1 MHGFVQILIFLPL
14 VGALIGYVCKWCA
27 IRMLFAPAQ
36 FRGIGKLGWQ
46 GVVQRRATKFANGVA
61 DTVQQAGLTVD
72 AMLSKLSDA
81 DIRSQLLP
89 LVEQLAPGAL
99 EAGLDTLKPG
109 ISKLLP
115 APVKTQLLGQITRE
129 TERVIT
135 AVLPL
140 ARQQIAGLVDVR
152 ALVVTQLSGH
162 NADRLARLFRTVG
175 ARELRVVIYYG
186 AVLGFMIGL
195 LEVGFYA
202 ALERWWLLPLI
213 GALDGLINN
222 WLAIQ
227 MIFRPLQ
234 RKRYLGIF
242 PFQGLFPARQDEIS
256 HDYGVM
262 LANEVL
268 TVRHVLTQLDPF
280 ARDRVILTLGLA
292 VQAEVMPTVQLVAP
306 MISSLT
312 GVPCDAKAQAAILDA
327 VVTYLATQLPAHQAQ
342 LEAFATKRL
351 AVAVTLQTALTA
363 LPKAQFERVLRGIFD
378 EDEWILVALGAVLG
392 GAIGTVQGLLM
403 LTL

>member
-1 MHGFVQILIFLPL
+1 MHSFIQILIFLPL

-27 IRMLFAPAQ
+27 IRMLFAPPQ

-46 GVVQRRATKFANGVA
+46 GVVQKRAPKFANGVA
-61 DTVQQAGLTVD
+61 DTVAQAGITVE
-72 AMLSKLSDA
+72 AMLSKVSDA

-89 LVEQLAPGAL
+89 RVQQLAPGAL
-99 EAGLDTLKPG
+99 DAGLDTLNPG

-115 APVKTQLLGQITRE
+115 APIKAQLLGQISRE

-140 ARQQIAGLVDVR
+140 ARQQMADLVDVR
-152 ALVVTQLSGH
+152 ALVVRQLSGP
-162 NADRLARLFRTVG
+162 NADRLARLFQTVG

-213 GALDGLINN
+213 GAIDGLVNN

-234 RKRYLGIF
+234 RTRYLGVF
-242 PFQGLFPARQDEIS
+242 PLQGLFPARQDEIS
-256 HDYGVM
+256 RDYGVM
-262 LANEVL
+262 LADEVL
-268 TVRHVLTQLDPF
+268 TVRNVLTQLDPV
-280 ARDRVILTLGLA
+280 ARDRVVRTLGLA
-292 VQAEVMPTVQLVAP
+292 VQAEVMPMVHVVAP

-312 GVPCDAKAQAAILDA
+312 GVPCDAAAQALMLDA
-327 VVTYLATQLPAHQAQ
+327 VVAYLAEQLPTHQAQ
-342 LEAFATKRL
+342 LEAFATEQL
-351 AVAVTLQTALTA
+351 GVAATLETALNA
-363 LPKAQFERVLRGIFD
+363 LPKDQFERVLRGIFE

-392 GAIGTVQGLLM
+392 GAIGTVQGLLV
-403 LTL
+403 LAL